1 MNGTDPT
8 RREIDPAAANGSAN
22 GASANG
28 AGAEGQTPGPWGIRR
43 LEVAQPPATPWAA
56 SAVVSPDVPAQRDRD
71 ARSAPPAEPGDPDPI
86 TTELFNLPLFAIEP
100 PKPHSP
106 VAPAPAAWRTV
117 PTSAVLKAILPPT
130 EFDTR
135 PAPPQS
141 TVATAV
147 RVAMIGA
154 GATPG
159 TAIQDP
165 AGRSVAATLAV
176 PGAVV
181 GVSPWP
187 EEVGAGTEPTAAPK
201 PSLRRRVLWEILMVI
216 GIAITVAIIYEALS
230 VFLNGSPG
238 LGSLGGLIVLSSTVV
253 RSPLYESSSWTNA
266 SRRNGEGEAG
276 SKTRVSERRARV
288 QAT

>member
-8 RREIDPAAANGSAN
+8 RREIDPAAADRAAN

-28 AGAEGQTPGPWGIRR
+28 PRAEGQTPGTWGLRR

-56 SAVVSPDVPAQRDRD
+56 SAAGSPDDTG
-71 ARSAPPAEPGDPDPI
+71 SAPAAEPGDPDPI
-86 TTELFNLPLFAIEP
+86 TTELFSLPLFAIES

-135 PAPPQS
+135 SAPPQS

-159 TAIQDP
+159 TSIQGP

-181 GVSPWP
+181 GIGPWP
-187 EEVGAGTEPTAAPK
+187 EEVGAGTEPVVEHTAAPK
-201 PSLRRRVLWEILMVI
+201 PSLRRRVLWEVLLVI

-230 VFLNGSPG
+230 VFLNRSPG
-238 LGSLGGLIVLSSTVV
+238 LGSLGGLTVLSLTVV
-253 RSPLYESSSWTNA
+253 RSPLYASSSWTNA
-266 SRRNGEGEAG
+266 SSRNGDGVAG
-276 SKTRVSERRARV
+276 S
-288 QAT
+288 

>member
-8 RREIDPAAANGSAN
+8 RREIDPAVADGAAN

-28 AGAEGQTPGPWGIRR
+28 ARAEGQTPGPWGLRR
-43 LEVAQPPATPWAA
+43 LEVAQPPVTPWAA
-56 SAVVSPDVPAQRDRD
+56 SDSVSQDDPAQRDRG
-71 ARSAPPAEPGDPDPI
+71 AGSAPQADPGDPDPI

-135 PAPPQS
+135 LAPPQS
-141 TVATAV
+141 TVAIAV

-154 GATPG
+154 GATSG
-159 TAIQDP
+159 TSIQGP

-181 GVSPWP
+181 RIGPWP
-187 EEVGAGTEPTAAPK
+187 EEVGAGTEPVVEPTVEHTAAPK
-201 PSLRRRVLWEILMVI
+201 PSLRRRVLWEVLLVI
-216 GIAITVAIIYEALS
+216 GIAMTVAIIYEALS
-230 VFLNGSPG
+230 VFLNRSPG
-238 LGSLGGLIVLSSTVV
+238 LGSLGAMIVLSSTVV
-253 RSPLYESSSWTNA
+253 HSPLDESSSWTNA
-266 SRRNGEGEAG
+266 SSRNGDGVAG
-276 SKTRVSERRARV
+276 S
-288 QAT
+288 